1 MSMDAIKQVAESE
14 EKAREIRSAA
24 QAQAQ
29 ALVDQA
35 TKEGQ
40 TVLAEARKAA
50 QTQAKEL
57 LAQVENQG
65 EEISRTAL
73 SQFEKDCEALKAKA
87 GERLD
92 KAAEL
97 IVGRVVRS

>member
-1 MSMDAIKQVAESE
+1 MSMEAIKQVAQSE

-29 ALVDQA
+29 TLVDQA
-35 TKEGQ
+35 TKDGQ
-40 TVLAEARKAA
+40 AALAQARQGA
-50 QTQAKEL
+50 QAKAREF

-65 EEISRTAL
+65 EEISRTVL
-73 SQFEKDCEALKAKA
+73 SSFETDCEALKAKA
-87 GERLD
+87 EERLD